1 MRTSGPAVRAFFR
14 NGGRRCWVVR
24 VANEKRA
31 VRDALPVPGVAQV
44 SAGGTISPAVL
55 EARSPGSWADGL
67 RVTSWLTPTPLR
79 LQTGSDPAAL
89 AYEALVASTD
99 EVVAGDL
106 VRVSFPG
113 SPWTLLFTV
122 ESVGPAV
129 QGSPPTPAPPA
140 LVDGVQLQRLDVRG
154 ENAFWVRVAK
164 VQPFAEGHIHYVGSR
179 GEHHVASATVE
190 QSSPPGP
197 DGLVRIS
204 LGGADGSPPEPP
216 VAPTAAPPR
225 GAVVR
230 GVFNRRTVWIDVA
243 DVEASPDGST
253 TLVGTAF
260 QVTRTAPAPPP
271 VQAPDALAER
281 LTLTLRA
288 GDDAGSIELGGLG
301 FAPAH
306 PRFLGALPGDDAL
319 YADPDDPPAPGS
331 LAAAAA
337 QPRFP
342 AAGPDVPPAHY
353 LPLGV
358 SILPSDPLPAIP
370 PRARSACATGCAA
383 STPRCSST
391 RSSPPPTRG
400 SCSTRPTGSATAAP
414 IPGACAARMRCSG
427 STR

>member
-1 MRTSGPAVRAFFR
+1 M
-14 NGGRRCWVVR
+14 
-24 VANEKRA
+24 
-31 VRDALPVPGVAQV
+31 
-44 SAGGTISPAVL
+44 
-55 EARSPGSWADGL
+55 
-67 RVTSWLTPTPLR
+67 
-79 LQTGSDPAAL
+79 
-89 AYEALVASTD
+89 
-99 EVVAGDL
+99 VAGDL

-154 ENAFWVRVAK
+154 ENALWVRVAK

-260 QVTRTAPAPPP
+260 QVTRRAPAPPP

-342 AAGPDVPPAHY
+342 AAGPDVRA
-353 LPLGV
+353 GA
-358 SILPSDPLPAIP
+358 LPAARRLDP
-370 PRARSACATGCAA
+370 AERPAPGDPAARARSACATGCAA
-383 STPRCSST
+383 STPRSSST

-400 SCSTRPTGSATAAP
+400 SCSTRPTAIRYRSAQSPAP
-414 IPGACAARMRCSG
+414 ARHRTRCSG